1 VDIKLGSHT
10 HKSNN
15 NTNLEFKGRVLV
27 LESHVY
33 SQIQNLIAESI
44 KMERVGLGF
53 GSYNE
58 SVIKMNKFIPME
70 NLDKSETSFSLDYEK
85 MLKEIQ
91 IHEQNGLI
99 LLGFF
104 HTHPKNATSYP
115 SKKDCYYMRYWP
127 YPYIWMIASAAKTP
141 LLRIFSLYRDKI
153 IEIQYSFNKS

>member
-1 VDIKLGSHT
+1 MDIKLGSHT

-15 NTNLEFKGRVLV
+15 NTNLEFKERVLL
-27 LESHVY
+27 LESQVY

-70 NLDKSETSFSLDYEK
+70 NLDKSETSFSLDYER

-115 SKKDCYYMRYWP
+115 SKKDRYYMRYWP

-141 LLRIFSLYRDKI
+141 LLRIFSFYRDKI
-153 IEIQYSFNKS
+153 IEIPYSVNKP